1 MAIITFAAIYIGSY
15 EVSLK
20 IFELSGKKKI
30 REIDHIRTRLEL
42 GRDTYHSGVI
52 GYDLVEELCD
62 ILSDFARIM
71 QGYRVREYRAY
82 AGIVVKEAKN
92 MLFILDQIK
101 TRTGLDVGILSN
113 SERRFLTYKSV
124 AAKSGFEKMTK
135 DSAAVID
142 VGGGSIQITL
152 FIHGRVVTTQH
163 LAIGTMRL
171 MEMLYDIEH
180 NFLHLEPQL
189 EELVDK
195 ELTVFISQYMHP
207 GEKIRN
213 VMLMGDYIT
222 EIMRKVPK
230 AANEKNMVDARRFV
244 DFLDKLD
251 NKSVEEISEELNLSN
266 EKDVLVLPSVI
277 LYGRL
282 TQAMQA
288 QTIWFPDVDTS
299 DGIAYDYA
307 YEHKIVRSPHDFE
320 EDILSAAKNMSM
332 RYMSYSRHINALI
345 EMSTLIFNA
354 MKKVHGMGRRE
365 RLLLQVAAILH
376 DCGKYISL
384 ANSAAC
390 AYQIIHSTE
399 IIGLS
404 HLEREMVANVVLY
417 HSTPMDPYEELA
429 DRMDSDSYMIVAKLA
444 AIMKVA
450 NAMDRSHKQKFKN
463 VKAVI
468 KNKELVI
475 TIETVD
481 DISLERGLLAA
492 KATAFESIF
501 GLKPVIREKRVYI

>member
-213 VMLMGDYIT
+213 VILMGDYIT

-230 AANEKNMVDARRFV
+230 A
-244 DFLDKLD
+244 
-251 NKSVEEISEELNLSN
+251 IS
-266 EKDVLVLPSVI
+266 
-277 LYGRL
+277 
-282 TQAMQA
+282 
-288 QTIWFPDVDTS
+288 
-299 DGIAYDYA
+299 
-307 YEHKIVRSPHDFE
+307 
-320 EDILSAAKNMSM
+320 
-332 RYMSYSRHINALI
+332 
-345 EMSTLIFNA
+345 
-354 MKKVHGMGRRE
+354 
-365 RLLLQVAAILH
+365 
-376 DCGKYISL
+376 
-384 ANSAAC
+384 
-390 AYQIIHSTE
+390 
-399 IIGLS
+399 
-404 HLEREMVANVVLY
+404 
-417 HSTPMDPYEELA
+417 
-429 DRMDSDSYMIVAKLA
+429 
-444 AIMKVA
+444 
-450 NAMDRSHKQKFKN
+450 
-463 VKAVI
+463 
-468 KNKELVI
+468 
-475 TIETVD
+475 
-481 DISLERGLLAA
+481 
-492 KATAFESIF
+492 
-501 GLKPVIREKRVYI
+501 